1 MNVWHIKHDKNI
13 NHNHYYF
20 WVLIPNVTSNNMA
33 IVATMKQPL
42 QWNVDCICDGSR
54 DLHRD
59 PEDCCFSLSSCELI
73 SFDISVWSL
82 WRASWFVYPFCSVEG
97 KLSCNINGWVKCQ
110 HNLQPV
116 NHRWWK
122 YITIGQDYVLL
133 GKVVWNSNWK
143 N

>member
-1 MNVWHIKHDKNI
+1 MLFEFEGTTRVLTLKLLNTSLHSLEHQILLLYNNTNVWHIKHDKNI

-42 QWNVDCICDGSR
+42 QWNVDWICDGSR

-59 PEDCCFSLSSCELI
+59 PKDCCFSLSSCELI

-97 KLSCNINGWVKCQ
+97 KLSCNING
-110 HNLQPV
+110 
-116 NHRWWK
+116 R
-122 YITIGQDYVLL
+122 
-133 GKVVWNSNWK
+133 
-143 N
+143 